1 MEGIARLLLEGVP
14 KAPFV
19 APLPVWDYWYLLL
32 LPLVAAVAIV
42 YKAIR
47 CGSMRQVPR
56 EAAILFVVIL
66 LVMVLAAGALAGLVT
81 LLEW

>member
-1 MEGIARLLLEGVP
+1 MLVIVQLL
-14 KAPFV
+14 AQATSRTPFV

-32 LPLVAAVAIV
+32 LPLVVVIAIV
-42 YKAIR
+42 YKSIR

-66 LVMVLAAGALAGLVT
+66 VVMVLAAGALAGLVT
-81 LLEW
+81 LLEL